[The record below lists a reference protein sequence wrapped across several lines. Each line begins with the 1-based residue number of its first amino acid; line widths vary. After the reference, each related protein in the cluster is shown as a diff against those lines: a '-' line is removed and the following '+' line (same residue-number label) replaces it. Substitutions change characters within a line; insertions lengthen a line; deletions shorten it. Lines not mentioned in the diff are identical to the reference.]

1 MHAIRVSSA
10 NRPCLRNLP
19 GVAETTLLVS
29 CARLEIDQATEEE
42 IRELCADAIDW
53 TLLLDLG
60 ERHELTGLLYT
71 HLNHVSPQTI
81 PANILKALKV
91 RFVELARRSML
102 MAEHLTQLVRVFE
115 RRSVACVP
123 FGTPFVSERFYDDV
137 VLTPVTALEFFVPEN
152 TLAKAQAVLAELGY
166 SPLKCNENVRLKQE
180 FLISS
185 TFPRVCDGYIFV
197 KEPEQ
202 IYVKLRWR
210 LVSSGCSR
218 VDRDLVCLGRESWV
232 VSGQRIQSF
241 SSAAM
246 LLLLCAEASVMAWRK
261 IGWVTSVAEIVNSA
275 DLDWDKVYSQAKRLG
290 LERALLLGL
299 YLTKRLPAT
308 DLPDCLNN
316 KLAPARHIAQLGDSI
331 IRSYYGLSD
340 ESMDKPF
347 GNIAYQLALKDT
359 WWERVALRCAGFIK
373 PSLEDCIR
381 TELPD
386 QLYPVYYLLH
396 PINMA
401 TERIIL
407 ALARMVTTWKAERDN
422 LSKEAES

>member
-1 MHAIRVSSA
+1 
-10 NRPCLRNLP
+10 
-19 GVAETTLLVS
+19 
-29 CARLEIDQATEEE
+29 
-42 IRELCADAIDW
+42 
-53 TLLLDLG
+53 
-60 ERHELTGLLYT
+60 
-71 HLNHVSPQTI
+71 
-81 PANILKALKV
+81 
-91 RFVELARRSML
+91 
-102 MAEHLTQLVRVFE
+102 
-115 RRSVACVP
+115 
-123 FGTPFVSERFYDDV
+123 
-137 VLTPVTALEFFVPEN
+137 
-152 TLAKAQAVLAELGY
+152 
-166 SPLKCNENVRLKQE
+166 
-180 FLISS
+180 
-185 TFPRVCDGYIFV
+185 
-197 KEPEQ
+197 
-202 IYVKLRWR
+202 
-210 LVSSGCSR
+210 
-218 VDRDLVCLGRESWV
+218 
-232 VSGQRIQSF
+232 SF

-308 DLPDCLNN
+308 DLPDCLKN

-396 PINMA
+396 P
-401 TERIIL
+401 
-407 ALARMVTTWKAERDN
+407 
-422 LSKEAES
+422 